1 MDRMWVLG
9 CLAEQT
15 YPTSMDHLTQNC
27 CESGEVSISIVWQGG
42 YGNDRQG
49 SLCPFQFH
57 LVSSAA

>member
-15 YPTSMDHLTQNC
+15 YPTSMDHKTV
-27 CESGEVSISIVWQGG
+27 ESGGEVSVSIVWQGG

-49 SLCPFQFH
+49 SLCQFQFH
-57 LVSSAA
+57 VVSSAA